1 MDEIDDALGE
11 QYLDDLNATKDQ
23 EQKILDERL
32 ESLDLYIKSLEWK
45 YQEADRI
52 MRDHLL
58 MEMMN
63 LDSMELVHQSILEDW
78 NAFNEYSEGSFKV
91 YDGIF
96 NDFMDSYRDNVLEL
110 DSLQKQMNDV
120 LSSTLSGLMDT
131 NNQNIQMGINNTSNI
146 ANAMGMSEADKQAL
160 AAAGRKYTIAQKA
173 YLETNLAQYKQ
184 AMEQAHAEAEAI
196 RAKYGYSGGP
206 DGSALIITDEGL
218 YAQYMGGGGYQEQM
232 KTEEDFYDFYSDLF
246 GDFNDAESDRISD
259 LKGFGSN
266 LSSSYG
272 SINTSGKNYV
282 YGEESNL
289 NGHRSN
295 YYYQSDINDD
305 IISNWLMYMD
315 DANISYDYIIMDFES
330 FIEKYRDMIQEYAN
344 LAGSIGDIEI
354 GAGGGTGGSLGGD
367 FAGDSYWMDK
377 MTEADRKA
385 LQAAGQKYNE
395 AQAMYQQTGLQYY
408 KDMMEEAHAE
418 AEAIRNK
425 YGYSGGGDGSEW
437 IPINTYSNSYGYV
450 AMSGSTMLGDDK
462 YKSSM
467 SASDQAALSK
477 AGSDY
482 TTYQQLYNQ
491 TGNSMYKQLMDQ
503 AHENAEAIRAKY
515 GYSGG
520 ADGSLLIETTKN
532 NYNQLSTIESE
543 RVGAYGSYISSIM
556 GLQNKE
562 SSLNLSS
569 LSDFQSYISGT
580 GTAYNTKNSLDTMA
594 NMNEAYNVSVHG
606 DNAFEQAGINADIVN
621 DWLMY
626 NSDTQ
631 VQYDL
636 VNMQFSDFLSKYA
649 QQIQQYA
656 NLQAQLSGIMG
667 SGMMGGGI
675 IGGGGGLPDY
685 GGSGTGSVSG
695 SYDSSGGNS
704 IMVGDTIH
712 RGEMSE
718 YDQTRLQNAGL
729 KYTAAQEKYLETGEQ
744 IYKDMMDAAH
754 EEAESI
760 RNQYGYSGGAD
771 GSGYIQLGSS
781 KSSSK
786 SSASGYSASSS
797 RASQDIGGRSS
808 RSINTA
814 STLSTMSLGMNS
826 INSSLNDIT
835 DLLDNGNNSINL
847 TANSVNMGN
856 VDNISA
862 KKVAGTGTTSTY
874 TTNNYTTSSGVS
886 DLISTPSSSGGGSGS
901 KGGSSFSNNKYF
913 EDIFNL
919 TGGSYVQSDGTVYYP
934 EGHPGAESDLNRD
947 GLPDSDWL
955 YSNGAPSWVT
965 IANIMD
971 ETGMDY
977 DVAREIYNAKYNQG
991 LDITYDNISNNK
1003 HLAHNQK
1010 EYLIQSAEN
1019 AGWSGDQLHELVNYL
1034 GGNDAE
1040 YNAELE
1046 AAIEQ
1051 FKQNMPK
1058 DMVPTLNGSINQ
1070 TTNAIYDTAG
1080 LISSGTQTIADKL
1093 AEQGII
1099 IAGTSHMYEYNTGAD
1114 DRREQM
1120 EQDKLIMSKEEF
1132 INKYKD
1138 QLVLINGELQMPLY
1152 GGYDITNGG
1161 IGPNGE
1167 PGYLGNSNA
1176 TVGAGG
1182 GPAGGAAWLGDQL
1195 FSQYLYS
1202 QKAPYEV
1209 WYAEKLKEEKKGMY
1223 WSVDDY
1229 YQKEVMSD
1237 DDADLLKEA
1246 GKAYTEAQKK
1256 YEETGNAIYKGI
1268 MDQAHKQAES
1278 IRNQYGYS
1286 GGADGSEFIEG
1297 IQSVVDAEGEVNN
1310 DRITG
1315 LEAFGGDLETLWNYI
1330 NDASSDG
1337 LAEEL
1342 ANNNKHEDNADNLSS
1357 INKQLIDTW
1366 VKYNQDSKVQ
1376 MDYANKTYEQFVDK
1390 YGSQINDFANL
1401 NDKIVNNFN
1410 STSDSLSGIMG
1421 QIQANQN
1428 AYDEWYDKN
1437 FGSGGKYES
1446 YGGSS
1451 SSDDDDS
1458 VTYPV
1463 GPGAAG
1469 GVTNNDGTWS
1479 PFPGGPVYD
1488 TAPSGSSRYDD
1499 DDDDDYIFTSPGK
1512 THNGTSVGAGT
1523 VVDKNTGNLSSSWSS
1538 KGTGSSNTMARDP
1551 SKAGQT
1557 ISKNGYSVTYNEKGY
1572 VTKAKKESNIAKY
1585 ASGIENGPV
1594 NYTGLAMLH
1603 GTPSKPEYVLNN
1615 DQAYN
1620 LLYNLTT
1627 SKKPEIDNGEGS
1639 DVNTQTWNLYGDI
1652 NIDGT
1657 DDPAEFWNT
1666 IMNSA
1671 GNRFNV
1677 TKSGSNRR

>member
-1 MDEIDDALGE
+1 MDDALGE
-11 QYLDDLNATKDQ
+11 QYLEDLQDTKDK
-23 EQKILDERL
+23 EQSILDERIKN
-32 ESLDLYIKSLEWK
+32 LDLYIQALQYRNE
-45 YQEADRI
+45 EADRI
-52 MRDHLL
+52 LRDRLI

-63 LDSMELVHQSILEDW
+63 LNNMEDVQDAILEDW
-78 NAFNEYSEGSFKV
+78 NKFNEYSEGSFKH

-96 NDFMDSYRDNVLEL
+96 NNFLDSYRDNVLEL
-110 DSLQKQMNDV
+110 DSLQKQMKEV
-120 LSSTLSGLMDT
+120 LSSTMSGILGQ

-146 ANAMGMSEADKQAL
+146 ANAMGMSEVDKQAL
-160 AAAGRKYTIAQKA
+160 TAAGKKYTIAQKA
-173 YLETNLAQYKQ
+173 YLETGLSQYKQ
-184 AMEQAHAEAEAI
+184 AMESAHDQAEAI

-218 YAQYMGGGGYQEQM
+218 YAQYMGGSGYQEQM
-232 KTEEDFYDFYSDLF
+232 KNEEDFYDFYSNLF

-259 LKGFGSN
+259 LKGFGNS

-272 SINTSGKNYV
+272 SINTSGKNYI

-330 FIEKYRDMIQEYAN
+330 FIDKYRDMIEEYAN

-354 GAGGGTGGSLGGD
+354 GAGGGSIGGD
-367 FAGDSYWMDK
+367 FAGDNYWMDK

-408 KDMMEEAHAE
+408 KNMMAEAHAE

-437 IPINTYSNSYGYV
+437 IPTNSYTNSYGYV
-450 AMSGSTMLGDDK
+450 AMSGSTMLGDNR

-467 SASDQAALSK
+467 SVSDQAALNK
-477 AGSDY
+477 ARSDY
-482 TTYQQLYNQ
+482 TNYQQLYYQ
-491 TGNSMYKQLMDQ
+491 TGDSRYQALMDQ
-503 AHENAEAIRAKY
+503 AHKNAEAIRAKY

-532 NYNQLSTIESE
+532 NYNQLGTIESE

-562 SSLNLSS
+562 SSINLSS

-580 GTAYNTKNSLDTMA
+580 GTAYNTKNALDTTA
-594 NMNEAYNVSVHG
+594 NMNEAYNVNIHG
-606 DNAFEQAGINADIVN
+606 NNAYEQAGINADIVN
-621 DWLMY
+621 DWLTY
-626 NSDTQ
+626 NSNTQ

-636 VNMQFSDFLSKYA
+636 VNMQFSDFLTKYA
-649 QQIQQYA
+649 QQIQEYA
-656 NLQAQLSGIMG
+656 NLQAQLSGVMG
-667 SGMMGGGI
+667 GGMMSGGI

-685 GGSGTGSVSG
+685 GGSGFGSVSG
-695 SYDSSGGNS
+695 SYDSSGGNG

-712 RGEMSE
+712 KGEMSE
-718 YDQTRLQNAGL
+718 YDQSRLQNAGL

-754 EEAESI
+754 KEAESI

-771 GSGYIQLGSS
+771 GSGYIQTGSSKTTTSS
-781 KSSSK
+781 KSST
-786 SSASGYSASSS
+786 SGG
-797 RASQDIGGRSS
+797 RVSQDIGGRSS
-808 RSINTA
+808 RSISTA

-835 DLLDNGNNSINL
+835 DLLNNGNNSINL
-847 TANSVNMGN
+847 TTNSVNMGN
-856 VDNISA
+856 IDTITA
-862 KKVAGTGTTSTY
+862 KKVTSTGTTSTY

-886 DLISTPSSSGGGSGS
+886 DFISTPSSSSGGSGS
-901 KGGSSFSNNKYF
+901 KSGSSFSNNKYF

-919 TGGSYVQSDGTVYYP
+919 PGGSYVQSDGTVYYP
-934 EGHPGAESDLNRD
+934 EGHPGAEIDLNRD

-991 LDITYDNISNNK
+991 LDITYDSISNNK

-1120 EQDKLIMSKEEF
+1120 EQDKLAMSEEEF

-1152 GGYDITNGG
+1152 GDYDITNGG

-1202 QKAPYEV
+1202 QNAPYEV

-1229 YQKEVMSD
+1229 YQKEVMSN

-1246 GKAYTEAQKK
+1246 GEAYTEAQKK
-1256 YEETGNAIYKGI
+1256 YEETGNVIYKDI

-1330 NDASSDG
+1330 NDASSNG

-1342 ANNNKHEDNADNLSS
+1342 ANNNKHEDNADDLSS

-1401 NDKIVNNFN
+1401 NNKIVNNFN
-1410 STSDSLSGIMG
+1410 STSDSLSGIMD

-1428 AYDEWYDKN
+1428 AYDKWYDKN
-1437 FGSGGKYES
+1437 FGSGGKYEGS
-1446 YGGSS
+1446 GGSS

-1458 VTYPV
+1458 VVYPV
-1463 GPGAAG
+1463 GGGAAG
-1469 GVTNNDGTWS
+1469 GVTNNDGSWS

-1488 TAPSGSSRYDD
+1488 SAPSGSSSS

-1572 VTKAKKESNIAKY
+1572 VTSTKKESPKRTGISKY
-1585 ASGIENGPV
+1585 AGGIEEGAV
-1594 NYTGLAMLH
+1594 TYTGLAMLH

-1627 SKKPEIDNGEGS
+1627 SRKPEIDNS
-1639 DVNTQTWNLYGDI
+1639 DNSEANAQIWNLYGDI

-1677 TKSGSNRR
+1677 TKSGGNRK